1 MKNIVSK
8 LFIIFIL
15 IGIMIP
21 ALSLDASAAGC
32 EWSTIRQEVEE
43 YYNAYNVDFDFDHMQ
58 SEDKY
63 TTNSIANQYGYAITY
78 VTKTGNVY
86 SLLTNTIPADF
97 GLWNTDIVVK
107 EGRVVVT
114 GVDNDD
120 VRAWNRVFSKYK
132 GFIVGCSGL
141 GAITCMLAFVMFF
154 IKMGANSMNPGER
167 SKTLTMLLFTGAG
180 AAGLGAVTLIFGFFW
195 NII

>member
-15 IGIMIP
+15 IAIMIP
-21 ALSLDASAAGC
+21 ALSFDASAAGC
-32 EWSTIRQEVEE
+32 EWGSIKGEVEE
-43 YYNAYNVDFDFDHMQ
+43 YYKAYHVNFDYSKMT

-63 TTNSIANQYGYAITY
+63 TTNSKASQYGYAITY
-78 VTKTGNVY
+78 VTKTGSVC
-86 SLLTNTIPADF
+86 SLLVDEIPADF
-97 GLWNTDIVVK
+97 GLWNTDIVVN